1 LVDVTLGGNRGPV
14 RLTDPLDELEAL
26 ARSAGYT
33 PVGRVSCKRLKADP
47 ALLVGSGKADEIASL
62 VESTN
67 APHVIFDP
75 TLSPIQQ
82 RNLERRWEKRVL
94 DRTELILEIFA
105 QRAKSHEGKLQVELA
120 RLQHLSARLT
130 RGWSHLERQ
139 RGGIGVRGGPG
150 ETQLELDK
158 RMIGTRIKQIKERLT
173 TLEKQRRTRRNARSR
188 KGTFSVALV
197 GYTNA
202 GKSTLFN
209 AMTSAQTYAAD
220 KLFATLD
227 PLTRRMYVPDLG
239 SVVLSDTVGFVRD
252 LPHTLVEA
260 FHATLE
266 EVANADLLIHVVDA
280 AAPDRDDQIENVNAV
295 LAEIGA
301 QDIAQ
306 IVVFN
311 KIDLFAVA
319 GQTNVLSA
327 GIDRRLDGAISK
339 VNVSAQHKL
348 GLDALRVALKEILSI
363 PTLSLMGDEP
373 GEPVS
378 PVLS

>member
-1 LVDVTLGGNRGPV
+1 
-14 RLTDPLDELEAL
+14 
-26 ARSAGYT
+26 
-33 PVGRVSCKRLKADP
+33 
-47 ALLVGSGKADEIASL
+47 
-62 VESTN
+62 
-67 APHVIFDP
+67 
-75 TLSPIQQ
+75 
-82 RNLERRWEKRVL
+82 
-94 DRTELILEIFA
+94 
-105 QRAKSHEGKLQVELA
+105 
-120 RLQHLSARLT
+120 
-130 RGWSHLERQ
+130 
-139 RGGIGVRGGPG
+139 
-150 ETQLELDK
+150 
-158 RMIGTRIKQIKERLT
+158 
-173 TLEKQRRTRRNARSR
+173 
-188 KGTFSVALV
+188 V

-266 EVANADLLIHVVDA
+266 EVANANLLIHVVDA